1 MNELGKRAVRADLGL
16 NFDPWDPD
24 LTRWQQRLVTL
35 GLWKREVRKS
45 QRYVPDYSDDK
56 AAGHRISHDGNI
68 RVGVRATKDFVR
80 MANSWSYE
88 DGVNDLH
95 DEYHKYHLRNY
106 IPRVVGE
113 YKKIL
118 NSPKMAAYTRCIP
131 VDCYYEEI
139 LKDTP
144 GFKHQALPRFQA
156 RSNSPSRRTERAAQN
171 TLSNTSRNN
180 SGSSEPNTLYTWA
193 DETIGEC
200 EIKRYRMD
208 MLSLDE
214 IAEVERLADHIKAIR
229 AGNPPGYYAAM
240 RDTEVKGASLYFSTA
255 VKNRLSNRKPYQG
268 LTQTWAAGIHF
279 TDFSAETLVS
289 EYDAHQISL
298 ISARIIRIT
307 ATAIENDDGNISDGP
322 SGQGTP

>member
-1 MNELGKRAVRADLGL
+1 M
-16 NFDPWDPD
+16 
-24 LTRWQQRLVTL
+24 
-35 GLWKREVRKS
+35 
-45 QRYVPDYSDDK
+45 
-56 AAGHRISHDGNI
+56 
-68 RVGVRATKDFVR
+68 RATKDFVR
-80 MANSWSYE
+80 IANSWSYE

-131 VDCYYEEI
+131 VDSYYEEI

-156 RSNSPSRRTERAAQN
+156 RSKSPSRRTERAAQN
-171 TLSNTSRNN
+171 TLSNTLSNTSRNN
-180 SGSSEPNTLYTWA
+180 SGSSEPNPLYTWA

-208 MLSLDE
+208 LLSLDE
-214 IAEVERLADHIKAIR
+214 IAEVERLAELVKLIR
-229 AGNPPGYYAAM
+229 DGNPPGYYAAM
-240 RDTEVKGASLYFSTA
+240 RDTEVKGAGLYFSTA

-268 LTQTWAAGIHF
+268 LTQTWA
-279 TDFSAETLVS
+279 
-289 EYDAHQISL
+289 
-298 ISARIIRIT
+298 
-307 ATAIENDDGNISDGP
+307 
-322 SGQGTP
+322 

>member
-1 MNELGKRAVRADLGL
+1 MNELGKRAVRADLAL

-24 LTRWQQRLVTL
+24 LTRWQQRLVIL
-35 GLWKREVRKS
+35 GLWKREVRKA

-80 MANSWSYE
+80 IANSWSYE

-113 YKKIL
+113 YRKIL

-144 GFKHQALPRFQA
+144 GFKHQALPRFRA
-156 RSNSPSRRTERAAQN
+156 RSKSPSRRTERATQN
-171 TLSNTSRNN
+171 TLSNISRNN
-180 SGSSEPNTLYTWA
+180 SSSSELNTLYTWA

-208 MLSLDE
+208 LLSLDE
-214 IAEVERLADHIKAIR
+214 IAEVERLAELVKLIR
-229 AGNPPGYYAAM
+229 DGNPPGYYAAM
-240 RDTEVKGASLYFSTA
+240 RDAEVRGAGLYFSTA
-255 VKNRLSNRKPYQG
+255 VKNRLNNRKPYQG
-268 LTQTWAAGIHF
+268 LTHTWAGGIHF
-279 TDFSAETLVS
+279 TDFSAETLGF
-289 EYDAHQISL
+289 EYDAHQINL
-298 ISARIIRIT
+298 ISARIYRIT
-307 ATAIENDDGNISDGP
+307 ATAVEEDDENISDGP